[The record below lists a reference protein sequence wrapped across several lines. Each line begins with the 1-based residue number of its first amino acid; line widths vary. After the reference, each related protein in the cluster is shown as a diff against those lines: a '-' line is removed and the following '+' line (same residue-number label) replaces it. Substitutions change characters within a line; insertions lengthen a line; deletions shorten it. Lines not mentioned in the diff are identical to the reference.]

1 MYQTINLLPKLQE
14 LPKQKFSVDV
24 MFLGL
29 VGFLLALTLLSGILF
44 WISSANKKTITKLQ
58 AVKQEMS
65 KQLVTVKAELNK
77 YVADEKTQ
85 IDSNSQLER
94 VEQMLVVVQAQQNA
108 SVALMSQYL
117 KGLAENTPAGVWL
130 ESINIMPIQKRIDL
144 KGMAIRS
151 SMIPVFIKELN
162 NSPSFSEEVFN
173 TLHVAKTT
181 DKQKRTFVSFEL
193 STNKTQT
200 EGRK

>member
-151 SMIPVFIKELN
+151 SMIPAFIKELN

-173 TLHVAKTT
+173 TLHATKTT
-181 DKQKRTFVSFEL
+181 DKQKQTFVSFEL